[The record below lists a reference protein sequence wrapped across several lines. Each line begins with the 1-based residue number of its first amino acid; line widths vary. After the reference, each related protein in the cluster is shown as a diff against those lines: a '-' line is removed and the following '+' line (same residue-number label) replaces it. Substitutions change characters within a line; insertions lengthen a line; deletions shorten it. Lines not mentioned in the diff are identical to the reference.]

1 MFGFAMHGVILPL
14 EVAMERPQH
23 AYAVMNSCAL
33 LVAVVYAAF
42 AGQRRDANPHCSVC
56 VCVCVCVC
64 AIRGEARE
72 MKGYLID
79 VSGCGQAIWTK
90 DVSARVR
97 GPLCSYSYELRMRVR
112 IIN

>member
-56 VCVCVCVC
+56 VCVYVCVCVC
-64 AIRGEARE
+64 
-72 MKGYLID
+72 
-79 VSGCGQAIWTK
+79 VC
-90 DVSARVR
+90 V
-97 GPLCSYSYELRMRVR
+97 CYSR
-112 IIN
+112 